1 VGCTARTSPFFFIR
15 QASKFNLSHNKALTM
30 MKEQIIEQLKSRST
44 IIATKGQLLE
54 QYKLYG
60 DQKRK
65 RYYSPRQ
72 EYEKSPYND
81 VQNFIYKRAL
91 FGLSVYNKTEISKMH
106 FNKKSKINR
115 IHQRTQKELNIWK
128 QLLIIKSSNK
138 FLELF
143 PNSPIAQE
151 IIKDSKT
158 DPLLS
163 NNFTFGDLG
172 IKKEHV
178 VERLYEVGVLPRNFY
193 EINKNENKTKAL

>member
-1 VGCTARTSPFFFIR
+1 
-15 QASKFNLSHNKALTM
+15 
-30 MKEQIIEQLKSRST
+30 MKEQLIKQLKSRST

-72 EYEKSPYND
+72 EYERNPFNE

-91 FGLSVYNKTEISKMH
+91 FGLSVYNKTEIREMH
-106 FNKKSKINR
+106 NKKRSKINR
-115 IHQRTQKELNIWK
+115 LHQRTQKELNIWK
-128 QLLIIKSSNK
+128 QLLIINYSNK
-138 FLELF
+138 FLEMF
-143 PNSPIAQE
+143 PNSPLAQQL
-151 IIKDSKT
+151 IKDSST
-158 DPLLS
+158 DPLLN

-178 VERLYEVGVLPRNFY
+178 IERLLKVGILPPNFH
-193 EINKNENKTKAL
+193 EINKNENKIKAL